1 MVNRVQD
8 TVGAGDSFVGAF
20 AYLYTSGLPMA
31 EAMRRACLIA
41 SVSVTRAGT
50 QSAYPSAE
58 ELPSELLVK

>member
-1 MVNRVQD
+1 
-8 TVGAGDSFVGAF
+8 
-20 AYLYTSGLPMA
+20 
-31 EAMRRACLIA
+31 MRRACLIA